1 MTNLTIPLGIE
12 SLRIIAQTV
21 DTQGNIVID
30 VESIKSETPCHKCGK
45 LTNKRHGFG
54 ETIKVRHLPILDTPV
69 YLRIRVVRYECTS
82 CDDHPT
88 TSEQY
93 DWCERKS
100 KTTKALDHYINRSLI
115 HSTIEDVSRKEK
127 ISSELVE
134 SALNRI
140 INVEVDWSLY
150 TDLETI
156 GIDEIALKKGYNDY
170 MTIVSVRDKLGELS
184 VIAVLP
190 NRFKETVKTFLDSIP
205 DPLKKTV
212 KSVCTDMYDGFVK
225 SAEEVFG
232 SRVVVIDR
240 YHVSKLYR
248 EPLDEV
254 RIKEMKRLKPILSQ
268 ENYAKLEGM
277 MWIIRKNH
285 ECLSKSE
292 KATLE
297 LMYKHSPLLKEAHK
311 TTLKLTHI
319 FNTHYNRKVALT
331 KVNRWIQSV
340 QNSGLLCFNG
350 FIKTLERYKPHI
362 LNYFKNRKNS
372 GFVEGLNNKIK
383 VLKRRCYGLSKPESL
398 FQRLFLDLRGYIAF
412 A

>member
-1 MTNLTIPLGIE
+1 MSTFTLPLDID
-12 SLRIIAQTV
+12 SLRIRAQTV
-21 DTQGNIVID
+21 DIQGNIIFD
-30 VESIKSETPCHKCGK
+30 VESTKTETPCHKCGQV
-45 LTNKRHGFG
+45 TNKRHGFG
-54 ETIKVRHLPILDTPV
+54 ETIQVRHLPILDTPV
-69 YLRIRVVRYECTS
+69 YLRIRVVRYECLH
-82 CDDHPT
+82 CEDHPT

-93 DWCERKS
+93 DWCDRKS
-100 KTTKALDHYINRSLI
+100 KTTKFLDFYINRSLI

-140 INVEVDWSLY
+140 VNVEVDWSQY
-150 TDLETI
+150 SNLETI
-156 GIDEIALKKGYNDY
+156 GIDEIALKKGHNDY
-170 MTIVSVRDKLGELS
+170 VTIISARDKPGELS

-190 NRFKETVKTFLDSIP
+190 NRLKETVKTFLDSIP
-205 DPLKKTV
+205 DSLKKTV
-212 KSVCTDMYDGFVK
+212 RSVCTDMYDGFVK

-254 RIKEMKRLKPILSQ
+254 RIQEMKRLKPILSQ
-268 ENYAKLEGM
+268 EDYAKLEGM
-277 MWIIRKNH
+277 MWIIRRNH
-285 ECLSKSE
+285 ECLSQSE

-311 TTLKLTHI
+311 TALKLTHI
-319 FNTHYNRKVALT
+319 FNTHHNRKVALT

-340 QNSGLLCFNG
+340 QNRRLTCFNG

-362 LNYFKNRKNS
+362 LNYFKSRKNS

-383 VLKRRCYGLSKPESL
+383 VLKRRCYGLSKPESI
-398 FQRLFLDLRGYIAF
+398 FQRLFLDLKGYSAF
-412 A
+412 P